1 MTFEVHEALLD
12 TADLL
17 ERADPH
23 GMLRAIATSAA
34 QVRESAALAREID
47 VSDIRDGGRPR
58 ALVVVGMG
66 GSAIAGDVLTA
77 LAGVASP
84 MPIVT
89 LRSYELPGWVGAAD
103 LVIGV
108 SCSGTTEETLTVMLE
123 ALRRGCRLAG
133 VGAEISQLHDIVDRA
148 RGPFIP
154 ASAGDRQPRANMWA
168 LTMPLLLMAEA
179 AGALTLSPHDIE
191 ATAARLTEVSQA
203 SRPTSESFVNPAKSC
218 ALQMA
223 GSLPVVWGGSPVAAV
238 AAYRWQT
245 QFAENAKYPLISGT
259 VPEANHNQVVMF
271 DGPFAIHA
279 PVDIFAD
286 PEDDATGSPR
296 LRLVLLR
303 DPTEH
308 PRVALRMDA
317 SRQLADERGIPV
329 HEITAEG
336 DSDLERLASLVA
348 YGDYVSTYLA
358 IALGI
363 DPTPVD
369 TITAL
374 KSRIARS

>member
-1 MTFEVHEALLD
+1 MTFEVHEARLD

-17 ERADPH
+17 ERADPL

-34 QVRESAALAREID
+34 QVRESSALAREVD
-47 VSDIRDGGRPR
+47 LSDIRDGGRPR

-66 GSAIAGDVLTA
+66 GSAIAGDALTA
-77 LAGVASP
+77 LAGIASP

-103 LVIGV
+103 LVVGV
-108 SCSGTTEETLTVMLE
+108 SCSGSTEETLTVMVE

-133 VGAEISQLHDIVDRA
+133 VGAAGSQLHDTVERS
-148 RGPFIP
+148 RGPFI
-154 ASAGDRQPRANMWA
+154 AVSAGGRQPRANMWA
-168 LTMPLLLMAEA
+168 LTLPLLFIAQA
-179 AGALTLSPHDIE
+179 AGALTVSPHDIE
-191 ATAARLTEVSQA
+191 ATAARLTEVSQT
-203 SRPTSESFVNPAKSC
+203 SRPASESFVNPAKSF
-218 ALQMA
+218 ALQLA

-259 VPEANHNQVVMF
+259 VPEANHNQVVTL
-271 DGPFAIHA
+271 DGPFAGSA

-286 PEDDATGSPR
+286 PEDGAPESTR
-296 LRLVLLR
+296 LRLILLR

-308 PRVALRMDA
+308 ARVALRMDA
-317 SRQLADERGIPV
+317 SRELADERGIPV
-329 HEITAEG
+329 TEITADG

-363 DPTPVD
+363 DPTPVA

-374 KSRIARS
+374 KTRIALR